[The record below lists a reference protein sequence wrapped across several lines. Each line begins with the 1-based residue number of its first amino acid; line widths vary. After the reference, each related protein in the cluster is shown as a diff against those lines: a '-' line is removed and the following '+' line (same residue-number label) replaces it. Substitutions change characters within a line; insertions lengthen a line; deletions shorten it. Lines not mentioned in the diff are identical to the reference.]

1 MTPAK
6 LQTWIDRGPRAE
18 DVDEL
23 RECVKRY
30 PYSGPL
36 RMMLAKASELAQ
48 DMERRDDLLR
58 AGAHVSS
65 RRALF
70 AYLMGPALVAEA
82 RAVHDEV
89 MTLEEVPEEEL
100 VNMVW
105 HDQNNTTSTEPDA
118 ASTTEEDPAPEED
131 GSHVEEDATP
141 ATRDA
146 MVAAIASV
154 ISQDV
159 ADWNDEGGDGTEE
172 PATEDS
178 AQVNA
183 PAPRAQDV
191 PDTVPSALGGVVSM
205 DVGREAHPTSM
216 FGQWLQQRA
225 RETGFGA
232 PDVAEKGAAALIDA
246 FLAKGDVRIG
256 PIRDSL
262 ESTESWAKQSLV
274 EDPSLV
280 TETMAKLY
288 AQQGQIGR
296 ARKAYKLLAL
306 KYPEKSVYFA
316 AQLKKLRNS

>member
-1 MTPAK
+1 MTPAQ

-89 MTLEEVPEEEL
+89 MALEEVPEEEL

-105 HDQNNTTSTEPDA
+105 HDQSDTPLTEPDA

-159 ADWNDEGGDGTEE
+159 ADWNDEGCDGTEE
-172 PATEDS
+172 HATEDS

-183 PAPRAQDV
+183 PAPRTQDV
-191 PDTVPSALGGVVSM
+191 PHTVPSALGGVVSM
-205 DVGREAHPTSM
+205 DVGREAQPTSM

-256 PIRDSL
+256 PIRDSS
-262 ESTESWAKQSLV
+262 ESTE
-274 EDPSLV
+274 
-280 TETMAKLY
+280 
-288 AQQGQIGR
+288 
-296 ARKAYKLLAL
+296 
-306 KYPEKSVYFA
+306 
-316 AQLKKLRNS
+316 

>member
-1 MTPAK
+1 MTPAQ

-23 RECVKRY
+23 RECVNRY

-89 MTLEEVPEEEL
+89 MALEEVPEEEL

-118 ASTTEEDPAPEED
+118 ASTTEEAPAPEED

-172 PATEDS
+172 RATEDS

-183 PAPRAQDV
+183 PAPRTQDV

-205 DVGREAHPTSM
+205 DVGREAQPTSM

-232 PDVAEKGAAALIDA
+232 PDTAEKGAAALIDA

-256 PIRDSL
+256 PIRDSS